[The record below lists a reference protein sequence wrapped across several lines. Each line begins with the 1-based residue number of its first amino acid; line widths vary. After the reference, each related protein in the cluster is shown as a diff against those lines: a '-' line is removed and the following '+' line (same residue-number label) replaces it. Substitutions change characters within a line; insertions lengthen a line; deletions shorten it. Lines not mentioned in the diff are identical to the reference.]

1 MFVLGLNKGLLS
13 TGNNVHIL
21 TDSRGKTYL
30 GFLLRENSQLYV
42 RYLKKSDFGTPTG
55 NTYTNVSFFGYTVSI
70 DPAILNALTGTDE
83 PEGVALT
90 WQVGLVSQYLTGIT
104 NLNYVPKTNS
114 AIDSITL
121 ASINADSGNVNPQN
135 PNAVKKAFTVVA
147 NPNGTV
153 TAKDIQIGDLVAID
167 GGTAVA
173 ATEVTYTSGTLKDGP
188 HSVVVTA
195 KGSTYY
201 YDPATV
207 SATTKIA
214 LLSAPV
220 SFIKENPLLSGAI
233 LLGIIL
239 LIAYVFVPLS
249 KGEPIFNGMLE
260 GGNNGKNAKIVK
272 LKSNRKRM
280 SLAA

>member
-1 MFVLGLNKGLLS
+1 MFILGLNKGLLS
-13 TGNNVHIL
+13 TGDNVHLL

-30 GFLLRENSQLYV
+30 GFLFRTNSQLYV
-42 RYLKKSDFGTPTG
+42 RYLKKSDFGTPSG
-55 NTYTNVSFFGYTVSI
+55 NNYTNVSFFGYTVSI
-70 DPAILNALTGTDE
+70 APAIVDALTGTDE
-83 PEGVALT
+83 PEGVALQ

-114 AIDSITL
+114 AIDAITL
-121 ASINADSGNVNPQN
+121 ASINADSGTIVPPN
-135 PNAVKKAFTVVA
+135 PNAVKKAFTVV
-147 NPNGTV
+147 PNADGTV
-153 TAKDIQIGDLVAID
+153 TVKDIQIGDLVAID

-173 ATEVTYTSGTLKDGP
+173 ATEVTYTSGTLKDGS

-195 KGSTYY
+195 KGSAYY

-214 LLSAPV
+214 LLSAPLAFV
-220 SFIKENPLLSGAI
+220 TENPLLSGAI

-239 LIAYVFVPLS
+239 LIVYVFIPMS
-249 KGEPIFNGMLE
+249 KGEPVFNGMLD
-260 GGNNGKNAKIVK
+260 GGNGKNAKVMN
-272 LKSNRKRM
+272 LKKKRRSM